1 MLRVISKKAL
11 RDFWL
16 VHPQAKHSLAAWHQ
30 LTRQAAWKSLP
41 DLRAT
46 FASTELVG
54 RLTVF
59 NIAGNKYRLIARV
72 EYELQRVYVRKVLT
86 HDEYN
91 KDKWKDD
98 PWF

>member
-1 MLRVISKKAL
+1 VAIASHFSLTGAFAICETS
-11 RDFWL
+11 D
-16 VHPQAKHSLAAWHQ
+16 PLAAWHQ
-30 LTRQAAWKSLP
+30 LTRQASWRTFP
-41 DLRAT
+41 ELRAT
-46 FASTELVG
+46 FASAELVG

-59 NIAGNKYRLIARV
+59 NIAGNKYRLIAPV
-72 EYELQRVYVRKVLT
+72 EYRLQRVYVRKVLS

>member
-1 MLRVISKKAL
+1 
-11 RDFWL
+11 L
-16 VHPQAKHSLAAWHQ
+16 VHPQAAHPLAAWNQ
-30 LTRQAAWKSLP
+30 LTRQAAWRSFP
-41 DLRAT
+41 ELRAT
-46 FASTELVG
+46 FASAELVG

-72 EYELQRVYVRKVLT
+72 EYQLQRVYVRKVLT

-91 KDKWKDD
+91 KNKWKDD